1 MNKVLTKIIAECG
14 GTQKSLAKK
23 CGVSQMTVS
32 YWLRGGG
39 INAKYIPLIAK
50 ASNGKVTEAEILR
63 SLSE

>member
-23 CGVSQMTVS
+23 CGVFSNDRF
-32 YWLRGGG
+32 LLAKRRH
-39 INAKYIPLIAK
+39 NAKYIPLIAK